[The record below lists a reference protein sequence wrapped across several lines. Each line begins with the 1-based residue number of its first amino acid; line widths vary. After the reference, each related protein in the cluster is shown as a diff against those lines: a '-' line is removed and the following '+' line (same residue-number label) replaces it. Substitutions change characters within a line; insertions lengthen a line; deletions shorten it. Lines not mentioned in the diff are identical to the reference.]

1 MCKNS
6 FNNKKLE
13 ELDNFIDSIEEKE
26 GSLISILHKAQ
37 DIFGYLPKVVQLHVA
52 KKTKISPAKINGVV
66 TFYSYFTEVPRGE
79 HVINVCLGT
88 ACFVKGAMGIL
99 QEVEQQL
106 GISAG
111 QITPDGKFSIDTLR
125 CIGACGLSPVMM
137 IDGKVHGR
145 MERKNVKKLLQ
156 IN

>member
-52 KKTKISPAKINGVV
+52 KKTKISAKINGVV

-125 CIGACGLSPVMM
+125 CIGACGCRRS
-137 IDGKVHGR
+137 
-145 MERKNVKKLLQ
+145 
-156 IN
+156 